1 LLQAEGLTR
10 RYGRFTAVRD
20 VGFGARAGEV
30 VGLLGQNGAG
40 KTTVMNMLAG
50 CLAPTSGA
58 VRVCGADMETAPGD
72 AKRHLGYLPER
83 PPVYPEMTVREYL
96 RFCCRLKGVLKA
108 DIKAHVEEIIGLTG
122 LDEVGNRLV
131 GQLSR
136 GFAQRTGMA
145 QALCGDPEV
154 LLLDEPTAGFDP
166 LQAAAFRKLIRRLSK
181 NKVILFST
189 HLLPEVQA
197 VCDRVLILHAGQL
210 RLDHSLAA
218 ESAAAQRFRLAVA
231 APGTRVLSPLRA
243 LPSVRRVREDGSGT
257 KETRVTVETSSGGNF
272 QEELFTLLTGLGA
285 PILELTP
292 LSDSLESLF
301 MRVTGS
307 PAQEAP

>member
-1 LLQAEGLTR
+1 MLQAESLAR

-20 VGFGARAGEV
+20 VGFQLRAGEV

-50 CLAPTSGA
+50 CLAPTAGT
-58 VRVCGADMETAPGD
+58 VRVCGVDLGTSPGE
-72 AKRHLGYLPER
+72 AKRRLGYLPER
-83 PPVYPEMTVREYL
+83 PPVYPEMTVAESL
-96 RFCCRLKGVLKA
+96 RFCCSLKGVLKA
-108 DIKAHVEEIIGLTG
+108 DIPGHVDEIIGLTG
-122 LDEVGNRLV
+122 LDEVRDRLI
-131 GQLSR
+131 GRLSR
-136 GFAQRTGMA
+136 GFVQRAGMA

-166 LQAAAFRKLIRRLSK
+166 LQAAAFRKLIRKLSRG
-181 NKVILFST
+181 KVILFST

-210 RLDHSLAA
+210 RLDHSLRA
-218 ESAAAQRFRLAVA
+218 ENAMAQRFRLIVA

-243 LPSVRRVREDGSGT
+243 LPSVRRVREDGPGT
-257 KETRVTVETSSGGNF
+257 KETRVTVETAPGGAF
-272 QEELFTLLTGLGA
+272 QGELFTLLTGLGA

-292 LSDSLESLF
+292 LSDSLEALF
-301 MRVTGS
+301 LRVTGF
-307 PAQEAP
+307 PAQEAS